1 MGKVNTKTAGNYSRK
16 KRMGLSKTMK
26 GGKNKKKGKK
36 GNKGNK
42 KRTYK
47 KPENRMKQIETMW
60 DTIFQRN
67 PEPEMEGMDMKR
79 EIVPINK
86 KPTGSKN
93 DNQKPVVILLHAEW
107 CGHCKTLEPEWKRMK
122 NELDKKTIENII
134 FEEIESADLN
144 DKLPIVSKNYLNGVP
159 LEHRGFPTI
168 GSIRNN
174 QFEQYGGQRTA
185 DSLLEWVRGLVA

>member
-1 MGKVNTKTAGNYSRK
+1 MGKLNTKTRNRSRK
-16 KRMGLSKTMK
+16 KTRGLSKTYK
-26 GGKNKKKGKK
+26 GGKKGKK

-86 KPTGSKN
+86 SSKD
-93 DNQKPVVILLHAEW
+93 DNKKPVIILLHAEW

-122 NELDKKTIENII
+122 TELDKKTTDNII
-134 FEEIESADLN
+134 FEEIESAELD
-144 DKLPIVSKNYLNGVP
+144 DKLPIISKTYLNDVP
-159 LEHRGFPTI
+159 IEHRGFPTI
-168 GSIRNN
+168 GSIRDHK
-174 QFEQYGGQRTA
+174 FEQYGGERTT
-185 DSLLEWVRGLVA
+185 DSLLKWVRGLVV